1 MTGGDQRNQ
10 IRTTIQDHILTIEMN
25 RPEKKNALTMRMY
38 AAMTEAIVQAE
49 GNREVRVMLITGAEG
64 NFTSGNDLADFVE
77 APPTDEGSP
86 VFRFMRAISM
96 AEKPVL
102 AAVSGLAVGIGTTM
116 LLHCDLVY
124 AGESA
129 KFLMP
134 FTNLGLCPEAGSS
147 FLLPLLAG
155 HQRAAELLLLGEP
168 FGAAKGK
175 EIGLVNEI
183 CPDSEL
189 LALALGRARRLAA
202 QPQASVRLT
211 KGMLKKGNREIVQRI
226 ISDEAQLLMQRL
238 VSPEG
243 KEAFRAF
250 FEKRKPNFEPF
261 Q

>member
-1 MTGGDQRNQ
+1 METNAANQ
-10 IRTTIQDHILTIEMN
+10 IRVSCQDHILTIIVN
-25 RPEKKNALTMRMY
+25 RPEKKNALTRDMY
-38 AAMTEAIVQAE
+38 SAMAEALMQGERDHGI
-49 GNREVRVMLITGAEG
+49 RVLLITGARG
-64 NFTSGNDLADFVE
+64 NFTSGNDLSDFVA
-77 APPTDEGSP
+77 APPTDESSP
-86 VFRFMRAISM
+86 VFRFMHAIS
-96 AEKPVL
+96 ATEKPVM

-155 HQRAAELLLLGEP
+155 YQRAAELLLLGEP

-175 EIGLVNEI
+175 EIGLVNEV
-183 CPDSEL
+183 CPDEQL
-189 LALALGRARRLAA
+189 LAYALVRAKRLAA

-211 KGMLKKGNREIVQRI
+211 KRMLKKGNREFVQRI
-226 ISDEAQLLMQRL
+226 ISDEAQLLMERL

-250 FEKRKPNFEPF
+250 FEKRKPDFEPF